1 MSLFLPWGVYN
12 SKCNEDLLCKNDKS
26 LVCDSQIETDKK
38 SETVYITKTG
48 KCYHKQECCCLKK
61 SKIEVS
67 KEQAKKNEYKE
78 CSKCFG

>member
-1 MSLFLPWGVYN
+1 MSLFLPCGVYN

-48 KCYHKQECCCLKK
+48 KCYHKSWCKHLRQ
-61 SKIEVS
+61 SKIPLN
-67 KEQAKKNEYKE
+67 KEKAKIKHSPYKD
-78 CSKCFG
+78 CYFK